1 MFVWSVSK
9 LLKQEQQ
16 YKLKTIGERFM
27 FAYLRILFS
36 GSPLNGRW
44 STVSYLFNS
53 KVNSFEFISN
63 LAFKPCKKIFLVYF
77 KNSVFLQLLQYLV
90 EIRSRNDVR
99 TNSNDD
105 STTNGIQQLNVWVFF
120 LNNWYIHRSQM
131 FSLGC
136 VWFTDVDTA

>member
-53 KVNSFEFISN
+53 KVDSFEFISN
-63 LAFKPCKKIFLVYF
+63 LCKTIFLAYF
-77 KNSVFLQLLQYLV
+77 KNSVSLQLLQHLV
-90 EIRSRNDVR
+90 EIHSRNDVR
-99 TNSNDD
+99 TNSNSD
-105 STTNGIQQLNVWVFF
+105 STTNGIQQLNVWFFF
-120 LNNWYIHRSQM
+120 LNNWYVHRSQM
-131 FSLGC
+131 LSLEC
-136 VWFTDVDTA
+136 LWFTDFDTA

>member
-53 KVNSFEFISN
+53 KVDSFEFISN
-63 LAFKPCKKIFLVYF
+63 LCKTIFLAYF
-77 KNSVFLQLLQYLV
+77 KNSVSLQLLQHLV
-90 EIRSRNDVR
+90 EIHSRNDVR
-99 TNSNDD
+99 TNSNSD

-120 LNNWYIHRSQM
+120 LNNWYIHRSQI
-131 FSLGC
+131 FSLEC